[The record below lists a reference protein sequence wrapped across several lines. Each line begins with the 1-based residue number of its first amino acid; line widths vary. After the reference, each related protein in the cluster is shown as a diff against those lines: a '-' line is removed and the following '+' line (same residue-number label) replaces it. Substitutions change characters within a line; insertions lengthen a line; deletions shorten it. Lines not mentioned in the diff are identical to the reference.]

1 MKALIWKRHAARN
14 RSFKVCTDLIIYCG
28 FLQPLFQPEF
38 SDQIMC
44 LKEVY
49 FRAEVLP
56 KALRWDLIGL
66 HFRALEILVNNETF
80 SPNVETVVIL
90 VAGFSFSELS
100 KHGCLLVKNTILFVF
115 FPITKGSP
123 LSRRM

>member
-1 MKALIWKRHAARN
+1 M
-14 RSFKVCTDLIIYCG
+14 
-28 FLQPLFQPEF
+28 
-38 SDQIMC
+38 
-44 LKEVY
+44 
-49 FRAEVLP
+49 LP

-66 HFRALEILVNNETF
+66 HIRVLEILVSNETF
-80 SPNVETVVIL
+80 FPNVESVVIL

-100 KHGCLLVKNTILFVF
+100 KHGCLLDKNTILFVF